1 MDSLG
6 NLSTWWIDVK
16 AALGMLTRLP
26 VPHDADSV
34 ELDLA
39 RATRAYPIVGVLIGI
54 AGAAAYLVCDG
65 LGLPPLASAL
75 LAVGATALLTG
86 AFHDD
91 GLGDTADGFAGAFE
105 RERKLDIMRDSRIG
119 AFGTLAL
126 ILSVGLR
133 AAALAAI
140 AEPGAVAGALIAA
153 HALARASLP
162 VVMLQIPAARTDGLA
177 AGIGRP
183 EPGHAGAAIVL
194 AALIALFALGLGTGL
209 LALLM
214 GALVAGGFALL
225 ARAQIGGYTG
235 DVLGAIEQAV
245 EVAVLL
251 TAAAAL

>member
-26 VPHDADSV
+26 VPHDADSA

-39 RATRAYPIVGVLIGI
+39 RATRAYPIAGALIGI

-65 LGLPPLASAL
+65 LGLPPLASGL

-86 AFHDD
+86 AFHED
-91 GLGDTADGFAGAFE
+91 GLGDTADGFAGAVE
-105 RERKLDIMRDSRIG
+105 RQGKLDIMRDPRIG

-126 ILSVGLR
+126 VLSVGLR

-194 AALIALFALGLGTGL
+194 AALIAFFALGLGTGL

-214 GALVAGGFALL
+214 GALAAGALALL

-245 EVAVLL
+245 EVVVLL